1 MYATTSSFT
10 PKPTPT
16 TTPASTSTPTSSPT
30 PSPTPV
36 PTPIA
41 TPTPPT
47 PTSTPTPTPTS
58 TPVFYT
64 TYNVAG
70 PSVPI
75 SGIVNGDLSQSDGTS
90 WGKLSWVIQGRAAAN
105 ENSIRLYQHPTSR
118 SFMAQDIMVG
128 EDQGVAFTI
137 KIIGGVR
144 LEVNLDNFMICYG
157 DFRDGLNETR
167 INVPFGNI
175 YTGSRQLSIEVL
187 QGPNTSYDNN
197 YAIISNVTLCS
208 MM

>member
-1 MYATTSSFT
+1 
-10 PKPTPT
+10 
-16 TTPASTSTPTSSPT
+16 
-30 PSPTPV
+30 
-36 PTPIA
+36 
-41 TPTPPT
+41 
-47 PTSTPTPTPTS
+47 
-58 TPVFYT
+58 
-64 TYNVAG
+64 
-70 PSVPI
+70 
-75 SGIVNGDLSQSDGTS
+75 
-90 WGKLSWVIQGRAAAN
+90 
-105 ENSIRLYQHPTSR
+105 
-118 SFMAQDIMVG
+118 MAQDIMVG

-197 YAIISNVTLCS
+197 YAIISNVTLVQYDVDATPTPS
-208 MM
+208 PTQTPLTQTAMPTNTPSPTASHSPIPTTEPTATTQPTTSPTLPPSQEPTTSPEQTQMLSLPQEAIYGAVAAVIAIIAVAVALALRKRK